1 MKEDVSEP
9 RKLNTKDNS
18 KDSKKS
24 LNSKDSK
31 KSLTVNFDH
40 LVLGLNFRGE
50 NWDQE
55 RNRLVRSPS
64 ESLVKL
70 GGWMTKKEGKCTEG
84 LPSTQ

>member
-9 RKLNTKDNS
+9 RKLNTKD
-18 KDSKKS
+18 
-24 LNSKDSK
+24 NSKDSK

-55 RNRLVRSPS
+55 RN
-64 ESLVKL
+64 
-70 GGWMTKKEGKCTEG
+70 
-84 LPSTQ
+84 

>member
-55 RNRLVRSPS
+55 RN
-64 ESLVKL
+64 
-70 GGWMTKKEGKCTEG
+70 
-84 LPSTQ
+84 